1 VPWIARTTRRSSPIV
16 DPDPAGGDVSRGVS
30 GIGPMPAPRQVPPW
44 ARILLLFGLLYG
56 FLVAI
61 GLMSSAFKILGEGH
75 AGGLFEGVSSPF
87 AALAVGILA
96 TVLVQ
101 SSSVTTST
109 IVALC
114 GSGQLDIGT
123 AVPMIMGANIGT
135 TVTNTLV
142 SIGSVRR
149 SEEFRRAFACAT
161 VHDVFNYCAVAI
173 LLPLEL
179 STHFMQRTAVVL
191 TDFIS
196 TGDGVTYKSP
206 IKAVVKAGT
215 KSIQAGLEALSLE
228 GGMLTTG
235 LLVVALA
242 MIFLCLNFI
251 TKNMRALLVSRIEA
265 GLNSVLAKSGVLGM
279 LIGLLITVSVQS
291 SSITTSLLVPL
302 CAAGILTLPNAYP
315 ITLGANI
322 GTTVTALL
330 ASMAADS
337 SLGLTIALVHLLF
350 NLSGTLLF
358 YPIPAMRQIPIR
370 GARRLA
376 HLAVQNKLWLLVYV
390 VVAFVLIP
398 GLGIFLFN

>member
-1 VPWIARTTRRSSPIV
+1 MSRQANG
-16 DPDPAGGDVSRGVS
+16 PAV
-30 GIGPMPAPRQVPPW
+30 IGPMPPPRGMPPW
-44 ARILLLFGLLYG
+44 ARLLLLLGLLYG

-61 GLMSSAFKILGEGH
+61 GLMSTAFKILGESH
-75 AGGLFEGVSSPF
+75 AGGLFEGVASPF

-114 GSGQLDIGT
+114 GSGQLDVAT

-149 SEEFRRAFACAT
+149 SAEFRRAFACAT

-179 STHFMQRTAVVL
+179 STHFMQNTAMWL
-191 TDFIS
+191 TDQI
-196 TGDGVTYKSP
+196 GLGEGVTYKSP
-206 IKAVVKAGT
+206 IKGAVKAGT
-215 KSIQAGLEALSLE
+215 KAIQGALESLDLTGGWLSTALLI
-228 GGMLTTG
+228 
-235 LLVVALA
+235 VALV
-242 MIFLCLNFI
+242 MIFLCLNYI
-251 TKNMRALLVSRIEA
+251 TKNMRALLASRIEA
-265 GLNSVLAKSGVLGM
+265 GLNNVLGKSGLLGM
-279 LIGLLITVSVQS
+279 IVGVAITVSVQS

-302 CAAGILTLPNAYP
+302 CGAGILTLQNAYP

-337 SLGLTIALVHLLF
+337 PLGLTIALVHLIF

-358 YPIPAMRQIPIR
+358 YPIPFLREIPLR
-370 GARRLA
+370 GARRLS
-376 HLAVQNKLWLLVYV
+376 HLATQNKLWLLVYV
-390 VVAFVLIP
+390 LVAFVIIP
-398 GLGIFLFN
+398 GAGILFFD

>member
-1 VPWIARTTRRSSPIV
+1 MTNH
-16 DPDPAGGDVSRGVS
+16 PATPRGL
-30 GIGPMPAPRQVPPW
+30 PPW
-44 ARILLLFGLLYG
+44 ARILLLLGLLFG

-75 AGGLFEGVSSPF
+75 AGGLFEGVSGPF
-87 AALAVGILA
+87 AALAVGILG

-114 GSGQLDIGT
+114 GSGQLDLSI

-142 SIGSVRR
+142 SVGSVRR
-149 SEEFRRAFACAT
+149 SAEFNRAFACAT
-161 VHDVFNYCAVAI
+161 VHDIFNYCAVAL

-179 STHFMQRTAVVL
+179 ATGVMERSAIWL
-191 TDFIS
+191 TDFVS
-196 TGDGVTYKSP
+196 MGDGVKYKSP
-206 IKAVVKAGT
+206 IKGAVKGGT
-215 KSIQAGLEALSLE
+215 KFIQSLLEDMGLT
-228 GGMLTTG
+228 GGGLATA
-235 LLVVALA
+235 LLVCALL
-242 MIFLCLNFI
+242 MIFLCLNHI
-251 TKNMRALLVSRIEA
+251 TKNMRALLVARIEA
-265 GLNSVLAKSGVLGM
+265 SLNSVLGRSGLLGM
-279 LIGLLITVSVQS
+279 VAGLLITVSVQS

-302 CAAGILTLPNAYP
+302 CAAGILTLRNAYP

-350 NLSGTLLF
+350 NMLGTLIF
-358 YPIPAMRQIPIR
+358 YPIPALREIPLR

-376 HLAVQNKLWLLVYV
+376 ALATKNKLWLLVYV
-390 VVAFVLIP
+390 LVAFVAVP
-398 GLGIFLFN
+398 GAAILFFD